1 MRNWQSLLYDI
12 VGDRERSI
20 SKTPSNVATGDLF
33 SVRGGLIKIID
44 IVGIVQTVVETQTN
58 NLRLLIDPEN
68 PATDTNICGTLDVTA
83 DAVGTTYNITG
94 TFSEALVAADNGVI
108 ETPQVKS
115 IICPPG
121 VIELSGSATNTGVIR
136 WSMYYVALSPNVQVN
151 VA

>member
-20 SKTPSNVATGDLF
+20 SKTPSNVATGNLF
-33 SVRGGLIKIID
+33 SVRGGLIKIVD
-44 IVGIVQTVVETQTN
+44 IVGIVQTVIQTQAN
-58 NLRLLIDPEN
+58 SIKLLIDPEN
-68 PATDTNICGTLDVTA
+68 PATDTDICAALNVTA
-83 DAVGTTYNITG
+83 DAVGTAYTIDG
-94 TFSEALVAADNGVI
+94 TFGNAMIATTNGVVVS
-108 ETPQVKS
+108 QVLS

-121 VIELSGSATNTGVIR
+121 MIELNGTATNTGVIR

>member
-20 SKTPSNVATGDLF
+20 SKTPSNVATGNLF

-44 IVGIVQTVVETQTN
+44 LVGIVQTVVETQAN
-58 NLRLLIDPEN
+58 SIKLLIDPEN
-68 PATDTNICGTLDVTA
+68 GSDTDICVALEVTA
-83 DAVGTTYNITG
+83 DAVGTVYTIDG
-94 TFSEALVAADNGVI
+94 TVGNAMIATDNGVI
-108 ETPQVKS
+108 ASQVLAL
-115 IICPPG
+115 ICPPG
-121 VIELSGSATNTGVIR
+121 MIELNGTDTNTGVIR